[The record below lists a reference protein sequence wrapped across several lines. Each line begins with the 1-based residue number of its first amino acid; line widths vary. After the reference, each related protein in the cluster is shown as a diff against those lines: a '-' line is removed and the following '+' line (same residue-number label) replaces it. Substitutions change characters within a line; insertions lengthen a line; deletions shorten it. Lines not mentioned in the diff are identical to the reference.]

1 MDKLIADRLQKYRK
15 QNGYSQEELADMLN
29 VSRQAVSKWECGE
42 SSPDTENLIAL
53 AKIYNVTIDQL
64 INGNS
69 ATYQKEDTT
78 VEIAANSQSQNTNDT
93 SNNNKDEYS
102 NLTAKQKLIL
112 SIVGGSSA
120 LIATIVYLCLGFC
133 LNLWHPAWIIFM
145 IIPVLPSLADAIVLK
160 KSKHFAFPVLVSAI
174 YLLVGFLTNLWHPC
188 WIIFLC
194 IPLYYVFAD
203 GIALYKSSK
212 DKTN

>member
-1 MDKLIADRLQKYRK
+1 MDKLIADRLQKFRK

-69 ATYQKEDTT
+69 ATYNKEDTNGVT
-78 VEIAANSQSQNTNDT
+78 TASSQSQNTNNT
-93 SNNNKDEYS
+93 NGKVEDEYS
-102 NLTAKQKLIL
+102 NLSAKQKLIL

-120 LIATIVYLCLGFC
+120 LVATIIYLCLGFC
-133 LNLWHPAWIIFM
+133 LYLWHPAWIIFM
-145 IIPVLPSLADAIVLK
+145 IIPIVPSLADAIVMK
-160 KSKHFAFPVLVSAI
+160 KSKHFAFPVLVSAV
-174 YLLVGFLTNLWHPC
+174 YLLVGFLTNLWHPA
-188 WIIFLC
+188 WIIFLS
-194 IPLYYVFAD
+194 IPLYYVFVD
-203 GIALYKSSK
+203 SITLYKSSK